1 MSRKTTGDLVCVK
14 GGVKVSHQGGVKGDH
29 FLAQAVILGVWGA
42 AGAEPCGARRAAR
55 LGRSGSRSSNAAR
68 FRDTPAGANR
78 AGRLS
83 FSGYF

>member
-42 AGAEPCGARRAAR
+42 AGAEPCDPFT
-55 LGRSGSRSSNAAR
+55 GRG
-68 FRDTPAGANR
+68 
-78 AGRLS
+78 
-83 FSGYF
+83 